1 MFVLRVEENSE
12 QVQNLILLQTVTNS
26 DGKFGFERENKLKN
40 KLNFI
45 RGADYSF
52 DEMKNFP
59 T

>member
-1 MFVLRVEENSE
+1 M
-12 QVQNLILLQTVTNS
+12 QNLILFQPVTNS
-26 DGKFGFERENKLKN
+26 DGEFGFERENKLKN
-40 KLNFI
+40 KQNFI